1 MDIIIIIL
9 LILVN
14 GIFSMSEIALISV
27 RKSFLV
33 GESHKGSL
41 MARTALKLANDP
53 DKFLSTVQIGIT
65 LIGILTGIYSGDAL
79 ADDFAKVLTHWGC
92 PLSWAHTAAQGII
105 VFFVT
110 YFSIL
115 FGELLPKRIGMSASS
130 RLAKLL
136 ARPMYWLSIVASPF
150 VWLLSEST
158 GVMLRL
164 LHINMGE
171 EKITEAEIKSMIE
184 EGVVSGE
191 VQEVE
196 HHIMN
201 RVFSLGDRS
210 VSSIMTYRSDIT
222 TLDESMSANE
232 IFRVVSENLFQV
244 YPVTR
249 DRNLDDI
256 VGVVYLKDL
265 YGNVRNSSFRLTDAI
280 RPAQFFPEH
289 MDVYRVLE
297 KIRETHV
304 KYGLICDEYGNLQG
318 IITLKDIMEA
328 LVGDLPGE
336 EHEEPDIITREDGSW
351 LIDGQCSMYDFLR
364 HVDKDV
370 LYDDEDFKTL
380 GGLILHQL
388 GYIPHIGERLQW
400 DDFLLEVVDMDGVR
414 IDKVLVT
421 RRQIE

>member
-1 MDIIIIIL
+1 MDIIIIIS
-9 LILVN
+9 LIILN
-14 GIFSMSEIALISV
+14 GLFSMSEIALISV
-27 RKSFLV
+27 RKSYLASEV
-33 GESHKGSL
+33 QRGSL

-79 ADDFAKVLTHWGC
+79 ADDFAYVLTEWGF
-92 PLSWAHTAAQGII
+92 PLSWTHTAAQGII
-105 VFFVT
+105 VFLVT

-115 FGELLPKRIGMSASS
+115 FGELLPKRIGMSESS

-150 VWLLSEST
+150 VWLLSRST

-196 HHIMN
+196 HNIMD

-222 TLDESMSANE
+222 TLDEGMEAEE
-232 IFRVVSENLFQV
+232 IFRVVSGNLFQV

-249 DRNLDDI
+249 GRDLDEVI
-256 VGVVYLKDL
+256 GVVYLKDL
-265 YGNVRNSSFRLTDAI
+265 FGNVHNRAFKLADVI

-289 MDVYRVLE
+289 MDVYRMLE
-297 KIRETHV
+297 KIRETRV
-304 KYGLICDEYGNLQG
+304 KYGLVCDEYGNMQG
-318 IITLKDIMEA
+318 IITMKDIMEA
-328 LVGDLPGE
+328 LVGELPGE
-336 EHEEPDIITREDGSW
+336 DSSESDIITREDGS
-351 LIDGQCSMYDFLR
+351 LLVDGKCSMYDFLR
-364 HVDKDV
+364 HVDREI
-370 LYDDEDFKTL
+370 LYTDADFNTL
-380 GGLILHQL
+380 GGLILHEL
-388 GYIPHIGERLQW
+388 GYIPKVGEKLQW
-400 DDFLLEVVDMDGVR
+400 NGFLLEVVDMDGVR

-421 RRQIE
+421 RCQTE